1 MGRPSRHID
10 TDIAAFLQR
19 PGFKILDLCCCSGV
33 GVENLIRKGYNVLG
47 VDIKKPSFYP
57 GTFLQADATQ
67 LDLTFVKL
75 FNFVTGSPPCQK
87 FSRGTYVA
95 QRNGKTYPDLL
106 APIRDL
112 ITASGIP
119 GVMENIPESGIRPD
133 FMLCGSMFGL
143 PQTRHRHFEAIN
155 WKPVY
160 KRLYCDHT
168 INKGKCH
175 VLAGAFKGTIH
186 DAAISMGCYST
197 RLRSEIKEGFPPAYL
212 DFIMNVFFATLPALN
227 NQPGFSH
234 LPGSLTTN
242 QALNNSP
249 VISHL
254 PGPLTSL
261 DILNNT
267 LDL

>member
-1 MGRPSRHID
+1 MGRPHRHID
-10 TDIAAFLQR
+10 TDVDSFLKR
-19 PGFKILDLCCCSGV
+19 DGFKILDLCCCSGV
-33 GVENLIRKGYNVLG
+33 GVEQLVKKGFNVLG
-47 VDIKKPSFYP
+47 VDHVKPSFYP

-67 LDLTFVKL
+67 LDLTFMAL

-112 ITASGIP
+112 IKASGVP

-155 WKPVY
+155 WKPIY

-168 INKGKCH
+168 INKGKHH

-186 DAAISMGCYST
+186 DAAVSMGCDAS

-212 DFIMNVFFATLPALN
+212 EFILNVFLASTQALN
-227 NQPGFSH
+227 NHPGISQVTGHLTSAQRLNNPLDLSH
-234 LPGSLTTN
+234 LPGHLTLN
-242 QALNNSP
+242 Q
-249 VISHL
+249 L
-254 PGPLTSL
+254 P
-261 DILNNT
+261 
-267 LDL
+267 